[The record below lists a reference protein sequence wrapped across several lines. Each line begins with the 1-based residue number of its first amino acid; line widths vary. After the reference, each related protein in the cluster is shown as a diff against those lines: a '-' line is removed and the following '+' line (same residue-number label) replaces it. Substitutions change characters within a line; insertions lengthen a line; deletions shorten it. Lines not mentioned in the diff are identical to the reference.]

1 MSRLARKVIW
11 ELGAGAWTASVDG
24 ERWELRAADAGYQLF
39 VDGAFAETVAAWP
52 DAWTRD
58 PDDDPSQ
65 KREMELEQEQ
75 LERARRI
82 KPSKLV

>member
-11 ELGAGAWTASVDG
+11 ELGDGAWTATVDG
-24 ERWELRAADAGYQLF
+24 ERWELRADDAGYRLF
-39 VDGAFAETVAAWP
+39 VDGAFAEAVAAWP

-58 PDDDPSQ
+58 PDDDPYQ
-65 KREMELEQEQ
+65 KRELEREQEQ

>member
-11 ELGAGAWTASVDG
+11 ELGDGAWIATVDG
-24 ERWELRAADAGYQLF
+24 ERWEVRADSAGYRLSVNGVF
-39 VDGAFAETVAAWP
+39 VEAVAAWP

-58 PDDDPSQ
+58 PDDDPYQ
-65 KREMELEQEQ
+65 KRELELEQDK